1 MECMQFQEDLSDA
14 ACGTLIEASARQ
26 AVLAHVA
33 VCPACAARLASEN
46 ALTASLGELG
56 RAEAGVA
63 APARVKSALL
73 AAYREGNG
81 PQMTQMERIFADPT
95 RLRPP
100 FLLIAASV
108 LLLAVPVGY
117 ALWPS
122 QQHVVESPTR
132 PVQTVQ
138 TVDPQ
143 PPAPVVVPPTVT
155 STPAVR
161 TPRKRTAL
169 TQTRTVANAT
179 ETVTDY
185 IPLTYLDDATAM
197 ESGQVVR
204 IDVPR
209 SSLAA
214 FGLPVSQDRLDE
226 RVKADIIIGDDGL
239 ARAIRFVQ

>member
-1 MECMQFQEDLSDA
+1 MDCRQFQDDLSDA

-33 VCPACAARLASEN
+33 VCSACAARLASEH

-81 PQMTQMERIFADPT
+81 PQMTQMERIFANQRRT
-95 RLRPP
+95 GSR
-100 FLLIAASV
+100 FLVIAASV

-122 QQHVVESPTR
+122 QKHDVESPVT
-132 PVQTVQ
+132 PVQSAQ
-138 TVDPQ
+138 YVDSQ
-143 PPAPVVVPPTVT
+143 PPAQVLVHPMVTPTPVVRTQQKRAT
-155 STPAVR
+155 LRPA
-161 TPRKRTAL
+161 
-169 TQTRTVANAT
+169 RTVAKTT